1 MSKEYRGMAAVL
13 LASALL
19 GTTAALAAAVLGE
32 RLPPLGWAGFGQ
44 HDSHTLRSRNKP
56 LRCLSG

>member
-1 MSKEYRGMAAVL
+1 MAAVL
-13 LASALL
+13 LAS
-19 GTTAALAAAVLGE
+19 ALAAAVLGE

-44 HDSHTLRSRNKP
+44 HDSHTLAPKKT